1 MAIENK
7 RGNRSC
13 SVFVDLQL
21 LGLAQGRT
29 GGSYDATH
37 TRWARQPVNRVNTGC
52 NHINTICSNN
62 VLGNNIQSLLR
73 LLLM

>member
-37 TRWARQPVNRVNTGC
+37 TRWTCIQTCGGVFEVSVASHYMMVY
-52 NHINTICSNN
+52 
-62 VLGNNIQSLLR
+62 VLTLR
-73 LLLM
+73 WYVM